1 MDLTIYDIVLGPW
14 MTDKAYKL
22 NRDLKK
28 LVLRVHTSA
37 NKPMVKEAIEK
48 LFKVEVRDVRIIN
61 RKGKIMKRVR
71 RSATQKSLMKKAIV
85 TLEEGFTI
93 DIWNQSGAPAAS
105 PNENQAASKKLHTE
119 LSEKESRR

>member
-28 LVLRVHTSA
+28 LVLRIHPSA

-61 RKGKIMKRVR
+61 RKGKIMKRIR
-71 RSATQKSLMKKAIV
+71 RSATQKSLIKKAII
-85 TLEEGFTI
+85 TLKEGFTI
-93 DIWNQSGAPAAS
+93 DIWNQSGTPAT
-105 PNENQAASKKLHTE
+105 PTENQTASKKSYKE

>member
-14 MTDKAYKL
+14 MTDKAYRL

-28 LVLRVHTSA
+28 LVLRVHPFA

-61 RKGKIMKRVR
+61 RKGKMMKRLR
-71 RSATQKSLMKKAIV
+71 KTATQKSLIKKAIV

-105 PNENQAASKKLHTE
+105 TAERETASRKI
-119 LSEKESRR
+119 

>member
-14 MTDKAYKL
+14 MTEKAYRL

-28 LVLRVHTSA
+28 LVLKVHPSA

-61 RKGKIMKRVR
+61 RKGKMVKRIR
-71 RSATQKSLMKKAIV
+71 RSATQKSLVKKAIV
-85 TLEEGFTI
+85 TLEEGFAI
-93 DIWNQSGAPAAS
+93 DIWNQSGASAVSTEGETAS
-105 PNENQAASKKLHTE
+105 
-119 LSEKESRR
+119 R

>member
-28 LVLRVHTSA
+28 LVLRVHPFA

-48 LFKVEVRDVRIIN
+48 LFKVEVKDVNIIN
-61 RKGKIMKRVR
+61 RKGKMMKRIR
-71 RSATQKSLMKKAIV
+71 RSATQKSLIKKAIV

-93 DIWNQSGAPAAS
+93 DIWNQSGVPASSAEGKTAS
-105 PNENQAASKKLHTE
+105 RRNLEGLP
-119 LSEKESRR
+119 EKESRR

>member
-14 MTDKAYKL
+14 MTDKAYRL

-28 LVLRVHTSA
+28 LVLRVHPFA

-61 RKGKIMKRVR
+61 RKGKVTKRAR
-71 RSATQKSLMKKAIV
+71 RSATQKSLIKKAIV
-85 TLEEGFTI
+85 TLEEGHTI
-93 DIWNQSGAPAAS
+93 DIWNQSGAPAVSAEGETAS
-105 PNENQAASKKLHTE
+105 RKS
-119 LSEKESRR
+119 